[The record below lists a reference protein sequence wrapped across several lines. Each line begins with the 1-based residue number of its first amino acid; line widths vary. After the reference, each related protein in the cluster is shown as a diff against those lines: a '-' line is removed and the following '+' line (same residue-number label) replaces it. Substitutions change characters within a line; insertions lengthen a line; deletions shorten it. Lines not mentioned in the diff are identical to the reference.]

1 MKRIAFILLCLVP
14 LLAMGAKK
22 VTWVIDPGHG
32 GRDYGCEGRRANE
45 KTISLAVAKEVGR
58 LVKKNISG
66 VRVVYTREKDTYP
79 SLSERCHMANA
90 RGAELFISIHVNS
103 APNPYVRGTESF
115 YATNVPL
122 SGTQAGK
129 SELLALLLQ
138 RQYLSHGREISRG
151 VKQREL
157 YVCENTNMPSVLTEI
172 GFITNDTEEAYM
184 MSKAGQ
190 QELADAIYKALA
202 EYQELTK
209 NGTVDKAKLRN
220 LRYSHYAPLTVT
232 QPKNKAAIEVIPT
245 EAEKAKEAAEEA
257 IEVAK
262 DNKAKA
268 EAAKIAKA
276 EAEAK
281 AKAEAEEKARE
292 KALAEAKAKEEAEAR
307 AKAEALAKAEAE
319 AKAKAEAEAK
329 AKAQANADAEA
340 KAKAESLA
348 KAEAEAKAKA
358 EAEAKA
364 KVDAEATKKAATE
377 AANEKPYFA
386 IQLMNTATQL
396 KEGDYRLKGFK
407 GVRYVPS
414 GDRFKVIYS
423 HATDYQVIKNELVG
437 VRETFPEAF
446 IVAFLGDKQ
455 ITTAEALELL
465 KK

>member
-1 MKRIAFILLCLVP
+1 MKRNTFVLLVLLCLMP
-14 LLAMGAKK
+14 LSAMGAKK

-32 GRDYGCEGRRANE
+32 GRDYGCEGRTSNE

-58 LVKKNISG
+58 LVKKNING
-66 VRVVYTREKDTYP
+66 VRVVFTREKDTYP
-79 SLSERCHMANA
+79 TLSERCHMANA

-138 RQYLSHGREISRG
+138 RQYLAHGREISRG

-172 GFITNDTEEAYM
+172 GFITNQAEEVYLS
-184 MSKAGQ
+184 SKAGQ
-190 QELADAIYKALA
+190 AELADAIYKALA
-202 EYQELTK
+202 EYRELTK
-209 NGTVDKAKLRN
+209 DGTVDKKKLRN
-220 LRYSHYAPLTVT
+220 LRYSHYAPLTEAAK
-232 QPKNKAAIEVIPT
+232 QPKPVVEVIPT

-276 EAEAK
+276 EAEAR

-292 KALAEAKAKEEAEAR
+292 L
-307 AKAEALAKAEAE
+307 AE

-329 AKAQANADAEA
+329 AKAEAEKAAKAAAELAAAEAAKKAASEAAAKEA
-340 KAKAESLA
+340 KAAEQT
-348 KAEAEAKAKA
+348 AEKPK
-358 EAEAKA
+358 
-364 KVDAEATKKAATE
+364 E
-377 AANEKPYFA
+377 AAAVQEKPYFA
-386 IQLMNTATQL
+386 IQLMNTAAKLQ
-396 KEGDYRLKGFK
+396 EGDYRLKGFK
-407 GVRYVPS
+407 GVRYVPA
-414 GDRFKVIYS
+414 GERFKVIYS
-423 HATDYQVIKNELVG
+423 QATDYQVIKNELAE

>member
-1 MKRIAFILLCLVP
+1 MKRNTFVLFVLLCLMP
-14 LLAMGAKK
+14 LSAMGAKK

-32 GRDYGCEGRRANE
+32 GRDYGCEGRTSNE

-58 LVKKNISG
+58 LVKKNING
-66 VRVVYTREKDTYP
+66 VRVVFTREKDTYP
-79 SLSERCHMANA
+79 TLSERCHMANA

-138 RQYLSHGREISRG
+138 RQYLAHGREISRG

-172 GFITNDTEEAYM
+172 GFITNQAEEVYLS
-184 MSKAGQ
+184 SKAGQ
-190 QELADAIYKALA
+190 AELADAIYKALA
-202 EYQELTK
+202 EYRELTK
-209 NGTVDKAKLRN
+209 DGTVDKKKLRN
-220 LRYSHYAPLTVT
+220 LRYSHYAPLTET
-232 QPKNKAAIEVIPT
+232 AKQPKPVVEVIPT

-276 EAEAK
+276 EAEAR

-292 KALAEAKAKEEAEAR
+292 L
-307 AKAEALAKAEAE
+307 AE

-329 AKAQANADAEA
+329 AKAEAEKAAKAAAELAAAEA
-340 KAKAESLA
+340 A
-348 KAEAEAKAKA
+348 
-358 EAEAKA
+358 
-364 KVDAEATKKAATE
+364 KKAASE
-377 AANEKPYFA
+377 AAAKEAKVAEQTAEKPKEAAAVQEKPYFA
-386 IQLMNTATQL
+386 IQLMNTAAKLQ
-396 KEGDYRLKGFK
+396 EGDYRLKGFK
-407 GVRYVPS
+407 GVRYVPA
-414 GDRFKVIYS
+414 GERFKVIYS
-423 HATDYQVIKNELVG
+423 QATDYQVIKNELAE

>member
-1 MKRIAFILLCLVP
+1 MKRNTFVLLVLLCLMP
-14 LLAMGAKK
+14 LSAMGAKK

-32 GRDYGCEGRRANE
+32 GRDYGCEGRTSNE

-58 LVKKNISG
+58 LVKKNING
-66 VRVVYTREKDTYP
+66 VRVVFTREKDTYP
-79 SLSERCHMANA
+79 TLSERCHMANA

-138 RQYLSHGREISRG
+138 RQYLAHGREISRG

-172 GFITNDTEEAYM
+172 GFITNQAEEVYLS
-184 MSKAGQ
+184 SKAGQ
-190 QELADAIYKALA
+190 AELADAIYKALA
-202 EYQELTK
+202 EYRELTK
-209 NGTVDKAKLRN
+209 DGTVDKKKLRN
-220 LRYSHYAPLTVT
+220 LRYSHYAPLTET
-232 QPKNKAAIEVIPT
+232 AKQPKPVVEVIPT

-276 EAEAK
+276 EAEAR

-292 KALAEAKAKEEAEAR
+292 L
-307 AKAEALAKAEAE
+307 AE

-329 AKAQANADAEA
+329 AKAEAEKAAKAAAELAAAEA
-340 KAKAESLA
+340 A
-348 KAEAEAKAKA
+348 
-358 EAEAKA
+358 
-364 KVDAEATKKAATE
+364 KKAASE
-377 AANEKPYFA
+377 AAAKEAKVAEQTAEKPKEAAAVQEKPYFA
-386 IQLMNTATQL
+386 IQLMNTAAKLQ
-396 KEGDYRLKGFK
+396 EGDYRLKGFK
-407 GVRYVPS
+407 GVRYVPA
-414 GDRFKVIYS
+414 GERFKVIYS
-423 HATDYQVIKNELVG
+423 QATDYQVIKNELAE
-437 VRETFPEAF
+437 VREIFPEAF